1 MPENGKVLDWT
12 VHVEEGMAEETIQGL
27 KDLGHNVKVLKGW
40 KRGMFG
46 RGQIIRYTVDPV
58 DKTPLWSAGSDP
70 RADGAAYPL

>member
-12 VHVEEGMAEETIQGL
+12 VHVEEGMPEATIQGL

-46 RGQIIRYTVDPV
+46 RGQIIRYTVDPI
-58 DKTPLWSAGSDP
+58 DGTPLWSAGSDS
-70 RADGAAYPL
+70 RADGGAYPQ